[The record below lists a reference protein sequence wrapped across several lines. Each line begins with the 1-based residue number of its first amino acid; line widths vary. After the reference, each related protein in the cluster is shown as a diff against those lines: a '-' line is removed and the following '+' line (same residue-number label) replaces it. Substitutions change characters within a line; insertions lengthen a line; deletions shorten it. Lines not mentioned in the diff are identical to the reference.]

1 MSRACRVHHIPR
13 TIPMVTITDKKTKND
28 RAVELLSTVVVLY
41 PALTFFFFFFYI
53 LLPSTWTWFEATEE
67 VTFKKSGVGAVTIN
81 NYGTKSVKT

>member
-41 PALTFFFFFFYI
+41 PALPFFFFFYI

-67 VTFKKSGVGAVTIN
+67 VTLRKAVSGQLQLTTTAPN
-81 NYGTKSVKT
+81 Q